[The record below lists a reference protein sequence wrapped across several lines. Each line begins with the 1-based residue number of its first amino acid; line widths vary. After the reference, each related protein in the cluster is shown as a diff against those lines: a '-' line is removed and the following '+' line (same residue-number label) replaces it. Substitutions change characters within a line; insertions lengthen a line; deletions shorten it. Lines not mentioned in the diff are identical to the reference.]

1 MIRSILV
8 DDEVNSLDALNI
20 LLNEFC
26 PQVEVVA
33 RCASPKMALELIR
46 KLTPDLLFLDI
57 EMPGFSGFELLEKLG
72 SISFQVIF
80 TTSYDQYGIKAIKFS
95 ALDYILKPID
105 PQELVTAVNKFQVQK
120 HLPTPAQFELLLN
133 QIHNRDLQLHK
144 LAIPTNDGYVLI
156 SVDQIVFCEAN
167 DNYTH
172 FHLKGG
178 KNIVAS
184 RTLKEIEEQLSEFS
198 FLIRVHHSYLVN
210 LNEVLRYVRGEGGY
224 LVMNDGTSIN
234 VSRSRKELLLKKINF
249 IK

>member
-1 MIRSILV
+1 MIRAILV

-20 LLNEFC
+20 LLNEYC
-26 PQVEVVA
+26 PQVEVIA
-33 RCASPKMALELIR
+33 RFAAPQLALDLV
-46 KLTPDLLFLDI
+46 KQLSPDLLFLDI
-57 EMPGFSGFELLEKLG
+57 EMPGFNGFELLERLG
-72 SISFQVIF
+72 TISFQVIF

-105 PQELVTAVNKFQVQK
+105 PEELVAAVGKVQVRT
-120 HLPTPAQFELLLN
+120 HLPTPEQYELLLS
-133 QIHNRDLQLHK
+133 QVHSRAPQLSK

-172 FHLKGG
+172 FHLRGG
-178 KNIVAS
+178 RNITAC

-210 LNEVLRYVRGEGGY
+210 LNEVLKYVRGEGGY

-234 VSRSRKELLLKKINF
+234 VSRSRKEPLLRKINF

>member
-20 LLNEFC
+20 LLHEFC

-33 RCASPKMALELIR
+33 RCASPQMALESIR
-46 KLTPDLLFLDI
+46 KLSPDLLFLDI

-72 SISFQVIF
+72 PISFQVIF

-105 PQELVTAVNKFQVQK
+105 PQELVAAVNKFQVQK
-120 HLPTPAQFELLLN
+120 HLPTPAQYEYLLS

-172 FHLKGG
+172 FHLKGD
-178 KNIVAS
+178 KNIAAC

-234 VSRSRKELLLKKINF
+234 VSRSRKEVLLKKLHGE
-249 IK
+249 

>member
-1 MIRSILV
+1 MIRAILV
-8 DDEVNSLDALNI
+8 DDEVNSLDALTI

-26 PQVEVVA
+26 PQVEVIA
-33 RCASPKMALELIR
+33 KCPSPQMALDLIR
-46 KLTPDLLFLDI
+46 KLSPDLLFLDI
-57 EMPGFSGFELLEKLG
+57 EMPGFNGFELLEKLG
-72 SISFQVIF
+72 NISFPVIF
-80 TTSYDQYGIKAIKFS
+80 TTSYDQYGIKAIKYS

-105 PQELVTAVNKFQVQK
+105 PQELVTAVNKVQVQK
-120 HLPTPAQFELLLN
+120 HLPTPAQYEFLLS

-144 LAIPTNDGYVLI
+144 LAIPTNDGFVLI

-172 FHLKGG
+172 FRFKGG
-178 KNIVAS
+178 KNIAAC
-184 RTLKEIEEQLSEFS
+184 RTLKEIEEQLAEFS

-224 LVMNDGTSIN
+224 LVMNDGTTIN
-234 VSRSRKELLLKKINF
+234 VSRSRKEPLLRKIHF

>member
-1 MIRSILV
+1 MIRAVLV
-8 DDEVNSLDALNI
+8 DDEVNSLDALTI
-20 LLNEFC
+20 LLDEFC

-33 RCASPKMALELIR
+33 RCPSPQMALDLIR
-46 KLTPDLLFLDI
+46 KLSPDLLFLDI
-57 EMPGFSGFELLEKLG
+57 EMPGCNGFELLERLG

-80 TTSYDQYGIKAIKFS
+80 TTSHDQYGIKAIKFS

-105 PQELVTAVNKFQVQK
+105 PQELVAAVNKVQVQK
-120 HLPTPAQFELLLN
+120 HLPTPAQYEFLLS

-144 LAIPTNDGYVLI
+144 LAIPTNDGFVLI
-156 SVDQIVFCEAN
+156 SVDQIAFCEAN

-178 KNIVAS
+178 KNIAAC
-184 RTLKEIEEQLSEFS
+184 RTLKEIEEQLSEFP

-234 VSRSRKELLLKKINF
+234 VSRSRKEPLLRKINF

>member
-1 MIRSILV
+1 MIRSVLV
-8 DDEVNSLDALNI
+8 DDEVNSLDALTI
-20 LLNEFC
+20 LLTEFC

-33 RCASPKMALELIR
+33 RFASPQLALDQIGQIS
-46 KLTPDLLFLDI
+46 PDLLFLDI
-57 EMPGFSGFELLEKLG
+57 EMPGFNGFQLLEQLG
-72 SISFQVIF
+72 SIPFQVIF

-105 PQELVTAVNKFQVQK
+105 PQELIAAVGKVQVQR
-120 HLPTPAQFELLLN
+120 HLPTAAQYEYLLS
-133 QIHNRDLQLHK
+133 QIRNRTPQLSK

-156 SVDQIVFCEAN
+156 SVDQIIFCEAN

-178 KNIVAS
+178 KDIAAC
-184 RTLKEIEEQLSEFS
+184 RTLKEVEEQLSEFS

-210 LNEVLRYVRGEGGY
+210 LNEVLKYVRGEGGY

-234 VSRSRKELLLKKINF
+234 VSRSRKEPLLKRINF

>member
-1 MIRSILV
+1 MIKAVLV

-20 LLNEFC
+20 LLSENC
-26 PQVEVVA
+26 PQVEVIA
-33 RCASPKMALELIR
+33 RFASPQMALDRIKQLS
-46 KLTPDLLFLDI
+46 PDLLFLDI
-57 EMPGFSGFELLEKLG
+57 EMPGFNGFELLERLG

-105 PQELVTAVNKFQVQK
+105 PEELVAAVGKVQLEK
-120 HLPTPAQFELLLN
+120 HLPTPAQYELLLSR
-133 QIHNRDLQLHK
+133 IHNRDLQLHK

-156 SVDQIVFCEAN
+156 SVDQIIFCEAN

-172 FHLKGG
+172 FHLRGG
-178 KNIVAS
+178 KNIAAC
-184 RTLKEIEEQLSEFS
+184 RTLKEIEEQLSEFP

-234 VSRSRKELLLKKINF
+234 VSRSRKEPLLRKINF

>member
-8 DDEVNSLDALNI
+8 DDEVNSLDALTI

-33 RCASPKMALELIR
+33 KCPSPQMALDLIQ
-46 KLTPDLLFLDI
+46 KLSPHLLFLDI
-57 EMPGFSGFELLEKLG
+57 EMPGFNGFELLEKLG
-72 SISFQVIF
+72 NIDFPVIF
-80 TTSYDQYGIKAIKFS
+80 TTSYDQYGIKAIKYS

-105 PQELVTAVNKFQVQK
+105 PQELVAAVNKVQVQK
-120 HLPTPAQFELLLN
+120 HLPTAAQYELLLS
-133 QIHNRDLQLHK
+133 QIHNRHLQLQK
-144 LAIPTNDGYVLI
+144 LAIPTNDGFVLI

-178 KNIVAS
+178 RNIAAC
-184 RTLKEIEEQLSEFS
+184 RTLKEIEEQLTEFQ

-224 LVMNDGTSIN
+224 LVMNDGTTIN
-234 VSRSRKELLLKKINF
+234 VSRSRKEPLLRKIHF